1 MTSRAAKPST
11 PNWIDNPSHLARA
24 RLQPSRQTTSRGR
37 GSNQADKPPREGE
50 APAEPHNY
58 QPDKPVGSAGA
69 SPSQRDET
77 QQKNRQRKAPPEPH
91 IHQPDKPVGSAGASP
106 SQRDATQQK
115 TRQRKAPPKPHI
127 HQPDKPVGSAGAS
140 PARRKK
146 NLRPETLFSGSFQ
159 FSLEHSLTTIAAPL
173 TCADSEKTKKKTRE
187 AAFPSLSDFQFETT
201 AHRLSTQD
209 CTIAA
214 GLTSRHK
221 ASSINCCSI
230 DCSPDTPGTSVGTC
244 VATGSIGAAS
254 GRPRSIAAA

>member
-1 MTSRAAKPST
+1 
-11 PNWIDNPSHLARA
+11 
-24 RLQPSRQTTSRGR
+24 GR
-37 GSNQADKPPREGE
+37 GSRRADKPPREGE
-50 APAEPHNY
+50 APAEPTNPLARARL
-58 QPDKPVGSAGA
+58 QPSRKPPSGGRGSRRADKPLGRARLQPSRNPPREGEAPA
-69 SPSQRDET
+69 EPQNPLARARLPPSP
-77 QQKNRQRKAPPEPH
+77 
-91 IHQPDKPVGSAGASP
+91 
-106 SQRDATQQK
+106 K
-115 TRQRKAPPKPHI
+115 TPREGEAPPKPHI

>member
-1 MTSRAAKPST
+1 MRQ
-11 PNWIDNPSHLARA
+11 NLRA
-24 RLQPSRQTTSRGR
+24 RLPPSRKT
-37 GSNQADKPPREGE
+37 PREGE
-50 APAEPHNY
+50 APAKP
-58 QPDKPVGSAGA
+58 QPNSGGRGSRRAAKPLGRARLPPSRKTPREGEAPAKPQNPSGGRGSRRADKPLGRARLP
-69 SPSQRDET
+69 PSRKT
-77 QQKNRQRKAPPEPH
+77 PRQRKAPAEPTN
-91 IHQPDKPVGSAGASP
+91 P
-106 SQRDATQQK
+106 SATQG
-115 TRQRKAPPKPHI
+115 PPKPHV

-254 GRPRSIAAA
+254 GRPCSIAAA

>member
-1 MTSRAAKPST
+1 MVTALQTSRQESIRMVAAFCRRNKLPALQHNELEVT
-11 PNWIDNPSHLARA
+11 HCSHSIRPAV
-24 RLQPSRQTTSRGR
+24 RQTTSGAPAIRTITRGGDVAGPLR
-37 GSNQADKPPREGE
+37 QPRER
-50 APAEPHNY
+50 ARLP
-58 QPDKPVGSAGA
+58 
-69 SPSQRDET
+69 PSRKT
-77 QQKNRQRKAPPEPH
+77 PRQRKAPAEPTNPSATQGPPKPH
-91 IHQPDKPVGSAGASP
+91 VHQPDKPVGSAGASP
-106 SQRDATQQK
+106 SQR
-115 TRQRKAPPKPHI
+115 
-127 HQPDKPVGSAGAS
+127 
-140 PARRKK
+140 KK
-146 NLRPETLFSGSFQ
+146 KLRPETLFSGSFQ

>member
-1 MTSRAAKPST
+1 MTT
-11 PNWIDNPSHLARA
+11 PP
-24 RLQPSRQTTSRGR
+24 TSRGQ
-37 GSNQADKPPREGE
+37 GSSQADKPPREGE
-50 APAEPHNY
+50 APT
-58 QPDKPVGSAGA
+58 KPTNPLARARLPPSRTITNRTSRSAQQELRPPKGTKHSKKIGNA
-69 SPSQRDET
+69 RLPLSRTFTNRTSRSAQQELRPPKGT
-77 QQKNRQRKAPPEPH
+77 QHSKKIGNAR
-91 IHQPDKPVGSAGASP
+91 
-106 SQRDATQQK
+106 
-115 TRQRKAPPKPHI
+115 PPKPHI

>member
-1 MTSRAAKPST
+1 MTT
-11 PNWIDNPSHLARA
+11 PP
-24 RLQPSRQTTSRGR
+24 TSRGQ
-37 GSNQADKPPREGE
+37 GSSQADKPPREGKAPAEPQNQLGNARLQPSRKPPRERE
-50 APAEPHNY
+50 APAEPQN
-58 QPDKPVGSAGA
+58 PSGGRGSSRA
-69 SPSQRDET
+69 ET
-77 QQKNRQRKAPPEPH
+77 PLGRARLPPNRTFTNRTSRSAQQELRPP
-91 IHQPDKPVGSAGASP
+91 KG
-106 SQRDATQQK
+106 TQHSK
-115 TRQRKAPPKPHI
+115 KIGNARPPKPHI